1 MLASLENRR
10 KVNWWP
16 WARHEFG
23 ARVHASV
30 SHLQRPCV
38 LGGTAPDC
46 RSGDSSAR
54 VRVDAY
60 AYAGAAR
67 ECGAGAVVGERVS
80 RSRHHHLWGGHVGR
94 IVFGGLVEV
103 IRELMSSSGLVSVR
117 MAVEDR

>member
-1 MLASLENRR
+1 MLALLENRR

-23 ARVHASV
+23 ARVHATA
-30 SHLQRPCV
+30 SHGRRPCG

-46 RSGDSSAR
+46 KSGDSSAR

-67 ECGAGAVVGERVS
+67 GCGVGAVVGERV
-80 RSRHHHLWGGHVGR
+80 
-94 IVFGGLVEV
+94 
-103 IRELMSSSGLVSVR
+103 
-117 MAVEDR
+117 